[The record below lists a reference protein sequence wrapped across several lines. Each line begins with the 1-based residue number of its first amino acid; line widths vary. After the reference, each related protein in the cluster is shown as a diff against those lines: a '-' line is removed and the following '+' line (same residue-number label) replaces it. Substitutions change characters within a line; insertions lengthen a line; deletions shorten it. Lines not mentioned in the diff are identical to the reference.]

1 MARSFGRE
9 MAVVN
14 QKIFKFEDNL
24 SISLKTPKVL
34 PIYIFDMVT
43 SNLRFQNTFSSIKL
57 SKSDYRRWVVG
68 RKDVQ
73 CSSMYIVS
81 EHTVLANQTQI

>member
-1 MARSFGRE
+1 MAGQFGRE

-24 SISLKTPKVL
+24 SISLKIPKVL

-43 SNLRFQNTFSSIKL
+43 SKIRFQNTFSSI
-57 SKSDYRRWVVG
+57 
-68 RKDVQ
+68 
-73 CSSMYIVS
+73 
-81 EHTVLANQTQI
+81 E

>member
-14 QKIFKFEDNL
+14 LKIFKFEDNL

-43 SNLRFQNTFSSIKL
+43 SKLRFQNTFSSIK
-57 SKSDYRRWVVG
+57 
-68 RKDVQ
+68 
-73 CSSMYIVS
+73 
-81 EHTVLANQTQI
+81 